1 MRFLDLSIA
10 NDIPENKTVWHFR
23 ERLTDLG
30 VVAEILAKR
39 SKSKKLRG
47 IMRGEKIVFRSYL

>member
-1 MRFLDLSIA
+1 MSFMRFLDLSIA

-30 VVAEILAKR
+30 VVEEILAKR

-47 IMRGEKIVFRSYL
+47 ITREKNSF